1 MLIAI
6 IKAENLTMIS
16 RKIHY
21 GIQIWY
27 MIREMKEQGQEMET
41 FCLRQLDERRAR
53 LVAAAEYFSAKVRD
67 MFKKN

>member
-1 MLIAI
+1 
-6 IKAENLTMIS
+6 
-16 RKIHY
+16 
-21 GIQIWY
+21 
-27 MIREMKEQGQEMET
+27 MKEQGQEMET